1 MQPFYGNS
9 LGFSYTCLLSLLLLP
24 ILKSDQEHV
33 EHGFSGKFK
42 KEHGAEGDQHNVHA
56 DHEVVIGSRKEAE
69 IFDDLSPEEA
79 KRRLAILAKK
89 MDKNGDGYVTREELE
104 EVIKQ
109 NMIALDLEESNDR
122 FREMDTNQDNFVT
135 WDEYVQ
141 ESFGDI
147 DPANEIVDADDKRL
161 LEDDKKFFFVAD
173 QDKDGKLSNTEFH
186 AFQNPESF
194 PHMHGALIEVTMKEK
209 DKNHD
214 GKITLDEFLDDL
226 AGDQKSDWYTV
237 EKNRFEH
244 DYDKDGNGV
253 LEGPEIASWLIMN
266 LETTAAE
273 EVEHLISKADKDN
286 DGRLS
291 IDEIV
296 SESDLFVGSEA
307 TNHGEDLVDLRHDEL

>member
-104 EVIKQ
+104 E
-109 NMIALDLEESNDR
+109 ESNDR

-147 DPANEIVDADDKRL
+147 DPANE
-161 LEDDKKFFFVAD
+161 
-173 QDKDGKLSNTEFH
+173 
-186 AFQNPESF
+186 
-194 PHMHGALIEVTMKEK
+194 
-209 DKNHD
+209 
-214 GKITLDEFLDDL
+214 
-226 AGDQKSDWYTV
+226 
-237 EKNRFEH
+237 
-244 DYDKDGNGV
+244 
-253 LEGPEIASWLIMN
+253 
-266 LETTAAE
+266 
-273 EVEHLISKADKDN
+273 
-286 DGRLS
+286 
-291 IDEIV
+291 
-296 SESDLFVGSEA
+296 
-307 TNHGEDLVDLRHDEL
+307 

>member
-1 MQPFYGNS
+1 M
-9 LGFSYTCLLSLLLLP
+9 TKK
-24 ILKSDQEHV
+24 ILKPKCV
-33 EHGFSGKFK
+33 
-42 KEHGAEGDQHNVHA
+42 
-56 DHEVVIGSRKEAE
+56 
-69 IFDDLSPEEA
+69 FDL
-79 KRRLAILAKK
+79 
-89 MDKNGDGYVTREELE
+89 
-104 EVIKQ
+104 Q
-109 NMIALDLEESNDR
+109 
-122 FREMDTNQDNFVT
+122 
-135 WDEYVQ
+135 
-141 ESFGDI
+141 
-147 DPANEIVDADDKRL
+147 IVDADDKRL

>member
-1 MQPFYGNS
+1 MQSFYGNS
-9 LGFSYTCLLSLLLLP
+9 LGFSYSCLLSLLLLS
-24 ILKSDQEHV
+24 IVKSDQEHV

-42 KEHGAEGDQHNVHA
+42 KEHGEGDQHNVHA

-89 MDKNGDGYVTREELE
+89 MDRNDDGYVTREELE

-135 WDEYVQ
+135 WNEYVQ

-147 DPANEIVDADDKRL
+147 DPANEIMDADDKRL

-173 QDKDGKLSNTEFH
+173 QDKDGKLSKTEFH

-194 PHMHGALIEVTMKEK
+194 PHMHAALIEVTMKEK

-244 DYDKDGNGV
+244 DYDKDRNGV

-296 SESDLFVGSEA
+296 
-307 TNHGEDLVDLRHDEL
+307 

>member
-1 MQPFYGNS
+1 MQLFCGNS
-9 LGFSYTCLLSLLLLP
+9 LEFSYSCLLPLLLLSVV
-24 ILKSDQEHV
+24 KSDREHV
-33 EHGFSGKFK
+33 EHGFSGRFK
-42 KEHGAEGDQHNVHA
+42 KEHDAEGDQHDVHA
-56 DHEVVIGSRKEAE
+56 DHKVVIGSRKEAE
-69 IFDDLSPEEA
+69 MFDDLSPEEA
-79 KRRLAILAKK
+79 KRRLTILAKK
-89 MDKNGDGYVTREELE
+89 MDGDNDGYVTREELE
-104 EVIKQ
+104 KVIKK

-122 FREMDTNQDNFVT
+122 FREMDTNQDSLIT

-147 DPANEIVDADDKRL
+147 DPENEIIDADDKRL
-161 LEDDKKFFFVAD
+161 LEDDRKFFFTAD
-173 QDKDGKLSNTEFH
+173 QDKDEKLSNAEFH

-194 PHMHGALIEVTMKEK
+194 PHMHAALIEVTMKEK
-209 DKNHD
+209 DKNQD

-237 EKNRFEH
+237 EKNRFEQ
-244 DYDKDGNGV
+244 DYDKDRNGV
-253 LEGPEIASWLIMN
+253 LEGPEIASWLVMS

-273 EVEHLISKADKDN
+273 EVEHLMSKADKDN

-307 TNHGEDLVDLRHDEL
+307 TNHGENLVNLSHDEL